1 MQSFHSLWCSFLSL
15 GQDRCVDNCAG
26 KLIRSNHRLM
36 GTYVQLM
43 PRMVQRRLEE
53 MESKAKAA
61 EAAALPPAAE
71 APQAPEG
78 SITSVSLPQG
88 TLSVTDTVPEAQA
101 PLSVPAELEIPAGLN
116 TRVPKS
122 VAAPEVN
129 LSAAVAPTPINEVTY
144 PSVLNDP
151 GSGQSLAAGLPQ
163 QQIAGATIESSSSS
177 LVFVPSKSTS
187 APADVAVATA
197 ATTADVHSVAGREW
211 CQRQL
216 VELWCMSPFQNIHNI
231 RSTPLARVCGSFFGG
246 GLRRGG
252 CNGNV
257 NGEQM

>member
-1 MQSFHSLWCSFLSL
+1 M
-15 GQDRCVDNCAG
+15 DNCAG

-78 SITSVSLPQG
+78 SVTSAPLPQG

-101 PLSVPAELEIPAGLN
+101 PLSMPAELEIPPGLN

-122 VAAPEVN
+122 VAASEVN
-129 LSAAVAPTPINEVTY
+129 LSAAAALTPINQVTY

-151 GSGQSLAAGLPQ
+151 GSGQSLAAGLPP
-163 QQIAGATIESSSSS
+163 QQIAGASIESSSSS
-177 LVFVPSKSTS
+177 VGFVPSESTS

-197 ATTADVHSVAGREW
+197 TADVPSVASRE
-211 CQRQL
+211 
-216 VELWCMSPFQNIHNI
+216 
-231 RSTPLARVCGSFFGG
+231 
-246 GLRRGG
+246 
-252 CNGNV
+252 
-257 NGEQM
+257 

>member
-1 MQSFHSLWCSFLSL
+1 
-15 GQDRCVDNCAG
+15 
-26 KLIRSNHRLM
+26 M

-43 PRMVQRRLEE
+43 PGMVQRRLEE

-101 PLSVPAELEIPAGLN
+101 PLSMPAELEIPAGLN

-129 LSAAVAPTPINEVTY
+129 LSAAAAPTPINEVTY

-163 QQIAGATIESSSSS
+163 QQVAGATIESSSSS

-197 ATTADVHSVAGREW
+197 ATTADVPSVAGRE
-211 CQRQL
+211 
-216 VELWCMSPFQNIHNI
+216 
-231 RSTPLARVCGSFFGG
+231 
-246 GLRRGG
+246 
-252 CNGNV
+252 
-257 NGEQM
+257 